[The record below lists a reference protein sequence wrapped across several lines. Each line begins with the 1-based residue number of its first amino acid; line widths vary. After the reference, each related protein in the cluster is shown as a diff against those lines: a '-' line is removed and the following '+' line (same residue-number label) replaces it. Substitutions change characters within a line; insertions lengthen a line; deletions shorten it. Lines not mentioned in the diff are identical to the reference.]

1 MLGCH
6 LIEFHCE
13 IKSEEQ
19 CSWAETRSFL
29 DHNRST
35 RTVELDRF
43 CAGPLSIG
51 PTKTCSEIAFRSSW
65 LAPLTLKG
73 PRLLA
78 STHNVALFGWNGET
92 APRQP

>member
-29 DHNRST
+29 DHNRFT

-51 PTKTCSEIAFRSSW
+51 PT
-65 LAPLTLKG
+65 LKPVQKLRFG
-73 PRLLA
+73 HHGSLL
-78 STHNVALFGWNGET
+78 SL
-92 APRQP
+92 